1 MNQPDPRVIVRIVIA
16 QLRREREEREA
27 RLRVV
32 VEERGK
38 AA

>member
-1 MNQPDPRVIVRIVIA
+1 MTQPDVRVLIRIAIA

-27 RLRVV
+27 KMRAV